1 MNKNLFINTSFHND
15 VINMTYNELVGRIGE
30 PTYGELS
37 DDGKVQKEWN
47 IITVDN
53 VPFTIY
59 DWKEY
64 DRDVTDGD
72 NVEWHIG
79 HNGTNESRE
88 SIKKYLEK
96 FEINIINNKMF

>member
-1 MNKNLFINTSFHND
+1 MEINFWNGTSFHND
-15 VINMTYNELVGRIGE
+15 VINLSYDELVERIGE
-30 PTYGELS
+30 PTYSEPS

-47 IITVDN
+47 IMTDDN

-79 HNGTNESRE
+79 HNGTNESRK
-88 SIKKYLEK
+88 SIQRYLEK
-96 FEINIINNKMF
+96 FSILM

>member
-1 MNKNLFINTSFHND
+1 MENNFWNGTSFHDD
-15 VINMTYNELVGRIGE
+15 VINLSYNELVTCIGE
-30 PTYGELS
+30 PTYNELS
-37 DDGKVQKEWN
+37 VDGKIQKEWN
-47 IITVDN
+47 MMTDDN

-64 DRDVTDGD
+64 YRDVTDGD

-79 HNGTNESRE
+79 HKGGNDRRD

-96 FEINIINNKMF
+96 FGINMISNK